1 MTSGYLLIYVYN
13 ERGVVTIN
21 MAFKIVKVPA
31 WLIMEKEK
39 KTSLVPLPLL
49 HPWRLCSR
57 VAPLCTKERGNAATV
72 LCLPYVV
79 SLLGARLCNQ
89 V

>member
-1 MTSGYLLIYVYN
+1 MYMYY

-31 WLIMEKEK
+31 WLNMEK
-39 KTSLVPLPLL
+39 TMSLVPLPLL

-72 LCLPYVV
+72 LCLSCSFVDHIW
-79 SLLGARLCNQ
+79 C
-89 V
+89 

>member
-1 MTSGYLLIYVYN
+1 MYVYN

-31 WLIMEKEK
+31 WFVMEKEK
-39 KTSLVPLPLL
+39 RTSLVPLPLL

-57 VAPLCTKERGNAATV
+57 VVPLCTKERGNAATV
-72 LCLPYVV
+72 LCLPCCFFAWCKT
-79 SLLGARLCNQ
+79 L
-89 V
+89 